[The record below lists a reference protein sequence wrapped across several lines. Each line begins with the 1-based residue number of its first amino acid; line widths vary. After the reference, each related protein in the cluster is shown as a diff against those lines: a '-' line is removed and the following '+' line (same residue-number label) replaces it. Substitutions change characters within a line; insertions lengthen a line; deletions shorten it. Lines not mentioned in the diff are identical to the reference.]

1 MRIFFQEG
9 KKRIKAKLML
19 TAAVAIPFIILALF
33 PCIPDNLR
41 GVKTRLTPLKT
52 SAGEKFYICPILTG
66 GIGNQMFLY
75 ASTYGIARSTNRI
88 MLIESS
94 ALNNVFHLDHVQS
107 SPTLCHCI
115 PKKVSIYDCAYD
127 EDMLNIP
134 ADINYQIG
142 EYLQSYKYFYKYEQ
156 DIKRMFRFR
165 QSLKDSANQFL
176 TDVAIHYTAKLTAT
190 NTSAITFIG
199 VHVRR
204 GDMLDGHYKKYG
216 YVLPGQDYVH
226 KAMDFMRRKF
236 QQTVFILASNDMP
249 WSQSNFHGND
259 IFYSSNTDPKLDL
272 VLLAS
277 CNHSITTVGTY
288 GWWTAFLAGGTTLY
302 YKYPAREGSPLRKQ
316 FSSDYSDF
324 FYPGWIGMD

>member
-1 MRIFFQEG
+1 
-9 KKRIKAKLML
+9 
-19 TAAVAIPFIILALF
+19 
-33 PCIPDNLR
+33 
-41 GVKTRLTPLKT
+41 
-52 SAGEKFYICPILTG
+52 
-66 GIGNQMFLY
+66 
-75 ASTYGIARSTNRI
+75 
-88 MLIESS
+88 MLIESN
-94 ALNNVFHLDHVQS
+94 ALNNVFHLDHIQS
-107 SPTLCHCI
+107 SPTLCHSL
-115 PKKVSIYDCAYD
+115 PNKVSIYDCAYD
-127 EDMLNIP
+127 EDMLKIP

-142 EYLQSYKYFYKYEQ
+142 KYLQSYKYFYKYEQ

-176 TDVAIHYTAKLTAT
+176 AEVTRNYTAKSTTT
-190 NTSAITFIG
+190 NTTITFIG

-204 GDMLDGHYKKYG
+204 GDLLDDHYKKYG
-216 YVLPGQDYVH
+216 YVLPSPDYVH

-249 WSQSNFHGND
+249 WAQSNFHGND
-259 IFYSSNTDPKLDL
+259 TFYSSNTDPKLDL

-288 GWWTAFLAGGTTLY
+288 GWWSAFLAGGTTIY

>member
-1 MRIFFQEG
+1 MKTFCPRGQ
-9 KKRIKAKLML
+9 KSTKAILVL
-19 TAAVAIPFIILALF
+19 AAIVTCPFIFLLLF
-33 PCIPDNLR
+33 PCITDSLR
-41 GVKTRLTPLKT
+41 DEKMRFTPIKT
-52 SAGEKFYICPILTG
+52 SDGEKFYICPILTG

-75 ASTYGIARSTNRI
+75 ASAYGIARSTNRI
-88 MLIESS
+88 MLMESNT
-94 ALNNVFHLDHVQS
+94 LNNLFNLDITQLS
-107 SPTLCHCI
+107 RTLCHCV
-115 PKKVSIYDCAYD
+115 PKKVSTYDCAYD

-134 ADINYQIG
+134 ANINYQIG

-176 TDVAIHYTAKLTAT
+176 TDVARHYTTISTTT
-190 NTSAITFIG
+190 NTQITFIG

-204 GDMLDGHYKKYG
+204 GDMLDDYYKKYG
-216 YVLPGQDYVH
+216 YVLPGPDYVH

-236 QQTVFILASNDMP
+236 QQTVFIFASNDVP
-249 WSQSNFHGND
+249 WAKSNFYGNN
-259 IFYSSNTDPKLDL
+259 IFYSSNTDPNLDL

-288 GWWTAFLAGGTTLY
+288 GWWSAFLAGGTTLY
-302 YKYPAREGSPLRKQ
+302 YKYPARDGSPLRKH

-324 FYPGWIGMD
+324 FYPGWIGLN